1 MSVHGKVQYVT
12 LDKKWYLE
20 IAGRLHV
27 TQGWKTT
34 TTWTTIGLDCTL
46 DWVTWKWEFFL
57 FVLVLLLS
65 MEDCAA
71 KSMSVCVTWR
81 WFPSLEI
88 FPAGASA
95 LPSVSMT
102 GHRSL
107 LLAMQSTHKHAALS
121 HSWVQHS
128 RALWCRE
135 KTIRS
140 VSEILNPSQQIPSQ
154 KCCVMPHLQ
163 ILGVPLSSRARIEQ
177 VLHIPSDLYK
187 MFLTPK

>member
-12 LDKKWYLE
+12 EDEKWHLE
-20 IAGRLHV
+20 ITGRLNV
-27 TQGWKTT
+27 TQRWNTASASA
-34 TTWTTIGLDCTL
+34 WTTRLRGYDSGTFPSLF
-46 DWVTWKWEFFL
+46 WSFL
-57 FVLVLLLS
+57 P
-65 MEDCAA
+65 M
-71 KSMSVCVTWR
+71 CVTWR
-81 WFPSLEI
+81 RFPSLEI

-154 KCCVMPHLQ
+154 KCYVMPYLQ
-163 ILGVPLSSRARIEQ
+163 ILGVPLSRTLELNRYF
-177 VLHIPSDLYK
+177 LYWT
-187 MFLTPK
+187 LGTQ